1 MRRCSNIGTLQLI
14 QTAVTRKCSV
24 DGSVVGADQAV
35 SLHRGDQG
43 RDRYAAGQIGMQ
55 DRLGTLD
62 AGKEADLTILEGDP
76 YKTDPDKIMDIKV
89 SETWVGGRRMHGSN
103 L

>member
-1 MRRCSNIGTLQLI
+1 
-14 QTAVTRKCSV
+14 
-24 DGSVVGADQAV
+24 VVGAEQAV
-35 SLHRGDQG
+35 SLTEAIKAVTV
-43 RDRYAAGQIGMQ
+43 YAAGQIGMQ

-76 YKTDPDKIMDIKV
+76 YKIDPDKIMDIKV
-89 SETWVGGRRMHGSN
+89 SETWVGGRKMHGSN